1 MKVLFLGT
9 GASEGIPGVFCTCR
23 ICENARKKGGKEKRL
38 RTSVLIDG
46 VMMVDISP
54 DLLSVSQNR
63 NLKLNELKH
72 LLITH
77 SHSDHLNAEDIGSR
91 KWFWAKN
98 PKLETLEVYGNEVPV
113 SMVKAKLEEYRSEH
127 TATFQEVQD
136 RVPFKVGDYTVTPF
150 AVEHMLNETCF
161 TYLIEKD
168 GKTYFHG
175 TDSGEILEST
185 MEYLKENKI
194 HIDVYAIDCTYTFLT
209 TNYGGHM
216 NLLQNVKMKQRLTE
230 IGAFDKNSRMIATH
244 IAMAGQATHKELVKQ
259 AKKYGIE
266 VSYDGMTVEI

>member
-1 MKVLFLGT
+1 MEVLFLGT
-9 GASEGIPGVFCTCR
+9 GASEGIPGVFCNCR
-23 ICENARKKGGKEKRL
+23 ICQNARKKGGKEVRL

-46 VMMVDISP
+46 VMMVDVSP
-54 DLLSVSQNR
+54 DLIPCTHKYGLQMR
-63 NLKLNELKH
+63 DLEY

-77 SHSDHLNAEDIGSR
+77 SHSDHLNAEDLGSR
-91 KWFWAKN
+91 KWFWCNEA
-98 PKLETLEVYGNEVPV
+98 PKTLNVYGNEVPV
-113 SMVKAKLEEYRSEH
+113 EMVKSKLAEYRTDH
-127 TATFQEVQD
+127 TATYQTVQD
-136 RVPFKVGDYTVTPF
+136 RVPFKLGDYTITPF
-150 AVEHMLNETCF
+150 AVEHMLNENCF

-185 MEYLKENKI
+185 FEYLKENKI

-216 NLLQNVKMKQRLTE
+216 NLLQNAKMKDRLTE
-230 IGAFDKNSRMIATH
+230 IGAFDEKSRMIATH
-244 IAMAGQATHKELVKQ
+244 IAMAGQATHKELVKE

-266 VSYDGMTVEI
+266 VSYDGMKVKI

>member
-1 MKVLFLGT
+1 MEVLFLGT
-9 GASEGIPGVFCTCR
+9 GASEGIPGVFCDCR
-23 ICENARKKGGKEKRL
+23 ICQNARKKGGKEKRL
-38 RTSVLIDG
+38 RTSVLVDG
-46 VMMVDISP
+46 VMMIDASP
-54 DLLSVSQNR
+54 DLIPVTHKF
-63 NLKLNELKH
+63 NLQLNEMKY

-77 SHSDHLNAEDIGSR
+77 SHSDHLNAEDLASR
-91 KWFWAKN
+91 RWFWAPN
-98 PKLETLEVYGNEVPV
+98 PKLETLNVYGNEVPV
-113 SMVKAKLEEYRSEH
+113 NMVKAKLKEYRSDH
-127 TATFQEVQD
+127 TATFQPIQD
-136 RVPFKVGDYTVTPF
+136 RVPFKLGEYTITPF
-150 AVEHMLNETCF
+150 AVEHMLDENCF

-185 MEYLKENKI
+185 FEYLKENKI

-216 NLLQNVKMKQRLTE
+216 NLLQNAKMKDRLID

-244 IAMAGQATHKELVKQ
+244 IAMAGQATHKELVKE

-266 VSYDGMTVEI
+266 VSYDGMKVKI